1 MAQEGAW
8 GLLSKR
14 RRFSSLQS
22 CLKIMQWSFMKFIDS
37 TEIFVASGK
46 GGDGLVSFKTA
57 RNMPR
62 LGPDGGD
69 GGHGGDVVVVAAP
82 QLNTLSNVR
91 YRSRFVAKD
100 GAKGGPNGR
109 TGATGDDA
117 EIHVPLGT
125 ELHDADSGRLICE
138 ILVPG
143 QREIILE
150 GGRRGFG
157 NLRFV
162 SSTHQAPE
170 EYVAGQPGRELRL
183 RLELKLLADV
193 GLAGLPNAGKSTLLS
208 VLSAA
213 TPKIADYPF
222 TTLEPQL
229 GVVEFKDRGEFDI
242 KSFVI
247 ADIPGL
253 IEGAS
258 EGRGLG
264 HEFLKHLERTKIIAY
279 VLDLFPL
286 DDVDPI
292 TTFKLIRS
300 ELFAYGEKLAAKKSI
315 VILNKADLADGLIN
329 GSVQLETINREIKA
343 MGYPVFIVSAA
354 AKTGLDSLKIHLHEM
369 VKQERLRFDAEL
381 ASRLPVVKGLRS
393 AASLGITGES
403 LLDFSK
409 AMSEGRVFS
418 QSAKHA

>member
-1 MAQEGAW
+1 
-8 GLLSKR
+8 
-14 RRFSSLQS
+14 
-22 CLKIMQWSFMKFIDS
+22 MKFVDS
-37 TEIFVASGK
+37 TEILVASGK

-91 YRSRFVAKD
+91 YRSRFIAGD
-100 GAKGGPNGR
+100 GSKGGPNGR
-109 TGATGDDA
+109 TGRSGDDV

-125 ELHDADSGRLICE
+125 ELYDFETGRLVCE

-143 QREIILE
+143 QREIIAE

-170 EYVAGQPGRELRL
+170 EYVAGQPGHEIRL

-208 VLSAA
+208 VMSSAK
-213 TPKIADYPF
+213 PKIADYPF

-229 GVVEFKDRGEFDI
+229 GVVEFRDKNEFDI
-242 KSFVI
+242 KSFVM

-264 HEFLKHLERTKIIAY
+264 HEFLKHLERTKIIVY
-279 VLDLFPL
+279 VLDAFPL
-286 DDVDPI
+286 DASDPLA
-292 TTFKLIRS
+292 TFALLRK
-300 ELFAYGEKLAAKKSI
+300 ELLAYDEQLANRTSI
-315 VILNKADLADGLIN
+315 VVLNKADLADGEDEGAARLSSMSQSIEA
-329 GSVQLETINREIKA
+329 S
-343 MGYPVFIVSAA
+343 GYPVFVVSASA
-354 AKTGLDSLKIHLHEM
+354 RLGLLELKHKLFEL
-369 VKQERLRFDAEL
+369 VKSERLRFEAEL
-381 ASRLPVVKGLRS
+381 ASRVPVVKGLIS
-393 AASLGITGES
+393 AASLGLGS
-403 LLDFSK
+403 QGMLDFSA
-409 AMSEGRVFS
+409 AMAEGRVFS
-418 QSAKHA
+418 PNLKRA

>member
-1 MAQEGAW
+1 
-8 GLLSKR
+8 
-14 RRFSSLQS
+14 
-22 CLKIMQWSFMKFIDS
+22 MKFIDS

-91 YRSRFVAKD
+91 YRSRFVAAD

-109 TGATGDDA
+109 TGRTGDDS
-117 EIHVPLGT
+117 EISVPLGT
-125 ELHDADSGRLICE
+125 EIYDAETGRLICE
-138 ILVPG
+138 ILVAG
-143 QREIILE
+143 QREIIAE

-170 EYVAGQPGRELRL
+170 EYVAGQAGVELRL

-208 VLSAA
+208 VMSAA
-213 TPKIADYPF
+213 KPKIADYPF

-229 GVVEFKDRGEFDI
+229 GVVEIRERSEFDV
-242 KSFVI
+242 KSFVM

-264 HEFLKHLERTKIIAY
+264 HEFLKHLERTKVIAY
-279 VLDLFPL
+279 VLDAFPIDGVEPL
-286 DDVDPI
+286 N
-292 TTFKLIRS
+292 TF
-300 ELFAYGEKLAAKKSI
+300 ELLRGELRAYDEKFPAKKA
-315 VILNKADLADGLIN
+315 VVVLNKADLAEGEDGGAEALVSLKTKIEDL
-329 GSVQLETINREIKA
+329 GYSVFVI
-343 MGYPVFIVSAA
+343 SAA
-354 AKTGLDSLKIHLHEM
+354 TSSGLTDLKRGLFEL
-369 VKQERLRFDAEL
+369 VKEERRKFELEL
-381 ASRLPVVKGLRS
+381 ASRLPVVKGLMS
-393 AASLGITGES
+393 AASLGLQDHGMLNFRE
-403 LLDFSK
+403 
-409 AMSEGRVFS
+409 AMSDGRAFS
-418 QSAKHA
+418 GSTKRA